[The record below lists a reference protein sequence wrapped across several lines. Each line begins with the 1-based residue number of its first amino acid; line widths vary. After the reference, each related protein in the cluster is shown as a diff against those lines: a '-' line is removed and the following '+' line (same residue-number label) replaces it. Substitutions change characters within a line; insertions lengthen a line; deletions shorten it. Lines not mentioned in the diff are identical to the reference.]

1 MKIYNDLD
9 LQGNRLL
16 GVANM
21 PNDLLDVKLLHA
33 DLTANPPLVPTYAE
47 TSQGSGVYEWTD
59 IPEYGA
65 VTPVG
70 TENPSEEGW
79 YTRSGSGTEL
89 DPYVYTLTTDTTVV
103 EGTTYYRAQRV
114 EKFAAL
120 CFAYR
125 AADGSIIVTAVS
137 IADFLQE
144 AEFKDGLE
152 VTSGGEVNVKIDPT
166 SESYLTVSEDGVKLS
181 GISSA
186 LSSLDIDH
194 VTIPRDIYTYYNIGK
209 ITGAS
214 GTTPK
219 KVASSGNTLKQLFDN
234 LFNMDELQPS
244 IVNNPS
250 ISIAIAQP
258 STANKLIGTHL
269 SSVSYT
275 ITTYNGKSREMY
287 DRQIDLIT
295 ERLAPHMRRFARLL
309 QKKYG
314 LDEMTFADLKLSLDP
329 DYDPRV
335 TIPEA
340 KDYVKKG
347 LAVMGEDYVSMVEE
361 AFDKRWIDFA
371 KNQGKCTGGFCS
383 SPYGRNSFILLS
395 WNDRMS
401 DVFTIAHE
409 LGHAGHFRHCNAK
422 QSLSDTEVSTYLIE
436 APSTMNE
443 LLLAQY
449 LLKTN
454 DDPRFRRWVLSSMI
468 SNTYYHNFVTH
479 LREAWYQREV
489 YKLVDAGDSVNAE
502 VLSDIFRKNL
512 ELFWG
517 EGVKINDGAELTWM
531 RQPHYYMGLYSYTYS
546 AGLTVATEV
555 ARRIEREGQTAV
567 DDWKKVLD
575 AGSTLDPIGLAK
587 LAGVDITTDA
597 PLNDT
602 IDYIGSIID
611 EICKLT
617 EQIDGIKA

>member
-1 MKIYNDLD
+1 MELARRKDVPEELKWDLSLIYPTEAEMEADFAEAQKIADHLEAEYPGKLNDPDRIVACLD
-9 LQGNRLL
+9 EYEQLQRKLYLVGSYCELAVEVDYYDTPNQQRAGRISAIEAQIASRLSFIESEIL
-16 GVANM
+16 EQSEQTLSGAIEKAVGCKHYLM
-21 PNDLLDVKLLHA
+21 DLLRRKPHQLSAEAEKVLAALRKTFSTPYEVYNMAKLA
-33 DLTANPPLVPTYAE
+33 DM
-47 TSQGSGVYEWTD
+47 QF
-59 IPEYGA
+59 
-65 VTPVG
+65 
-70 TENPSEEGW
+70 PSF
-79 YTRSGSGTEL
+79 T
-89 DPYVYTLTTDTTVV
+89 V
-103 EGTTYYRAQRV
+103 EGKEYPLGYSLFEDDYEYERDTKVR
-114 EKFAAL
+114 
-120 CFAYR
+120 R
-125 AADGSIIVTAVS
+125 AAFDAFSAKLRQYENVTATAYNAQVS
-137 IADFLQE
+137 QDKTLATLRGHKSVFD
-144 AEFKDGLE
+144 
-152 VTSGGEVNVKIDPT
+152 
-166 SESYLTVSEDGVKLS
+166 YL
-181 GISSA
+181 
-186 LSSLDIDH
+186 
-194 VTIPRDIYTYYNIGK
+194 
-209 ITGAS
+209 
-214 GTTPK
+214 
-219 KVASSGNTLKQLFDN
+219 LFD
-234 LFNMDELQPS
+234 QK
-244 IVNNPS
+244 V
-250 ISIAIAQP
+250 
-258 STANKLIGTHL
+258 T
-269 SSVSYT
+269 
-275 ITTYNGKSREMY
+275 REMY
-287 DRQIDLIT
+287 DRQIDGIT

-335 TIPEA
+335 TIAEA

-371 KNQGKCTGGFCS
+371 KNQGKSTGGFCA

-409 LGHAGHFRHCNAK
+409 LGHAGHFRHCNSK
-422 QSLSDTEVSTYLIE
+422 QSLFDTNVSTYLIE

-489 YKLVDAGDSVNAE
+489 YKIIDEGGSVNAE

-555 ARRIEREGQTAV
+555 ARRIQREGASAV
-567 DDWKKVLD
+567 EDWKKVLD

-602 IDYIGSIID
+602 IDYIGAIID

-617 EQIDGIKA
+617 KEIDGIEV

>member
-1 MKIYNDLD
+1 MELARRKDVPEELKWDLSLIYPTEAEMEADFAKAQKLADHLAAEYPGTLNDPARIVACLD
-9 LQGNRLL
+9 EQEQMERILVLVGSYCGLAVEVDYYDTANQQRSDRVSTVEAQIASRLSFIESEILQADDAVLDAAIEQAVGCKHRLMDLRRRKPYQLAPETEKALAALQMTFNTPYEVYNMAKLADMQFPSFTVDGKEYPL
-16 GVANM
+16 GYSLFEDDYEYERDTAVRRAAF
-21 PNDLLDVKLLHA
+21 DAFSAKLRQYENVTASAYNALVRQEKSMA
-33 DLTANPPLVPTYAE
+33 DLRGY
-47 TSQGSGVYEWTD
+47 
-59 IPEYGA
+59 
-65 VTPVG
+65 
-70 TENPSEEGW
+70 PSVF
-79 YTRSGSGTEL
+79 
-89 DPYVYTLTTDTTVV
+89 D
-103 EGTTYYRAQRV
+103 
-114 EKFAAL
+114 
-120 CFAYR
+120 
-125 AADGSIIVTAVS
+125 
-137 IADFLQE
+137 
-144 AEFKDGLE
+144 
-152 VTSGGEVNVKIDPT
+152 
-166 SESYLTVSEDGVKLS
+166 YL
-181 GISSA
+181 
-186 LSSLDIDH
+186 
-194 VTIPRDIYTYYNIGK
+194 
-209 ITGAS
+209 
-214 GTTPK
+214 
-219 KVASSGNTLKQLFDN
+219 LFD
-234 LFNMDELQPS
+234 QK
-244 IVNNPS
+244 V
-250 ISIAIAQP
+250 
-258 STANKLIGTHL
+258 T
-269 SSVSYT
+269 
-275 ITTYNGKSREMY
+275 REMY

-555 ARRIEREGQTAV
+555 ARRIQREGAPAV
-567 DDWKKVLD
+567 EDWKKVLD

-617 EQIDGIKA
+617 KEIDGIEA

>member
-1 MKIYNDLD
+1 MELARRKDVPEELKWDLSLIYPTEAELEADFAKAQKLADHLAAEYPGTLNDPARIVACLD
-9 LQGNRLL
+9 EQEQMERILVLVGSYCGLA
-16 GVANM
+16 VEV
-21 PNDLLDVKLLHA
+21 DYYD
-33 DLTANPPLVPTYAE
+33 TANQQRSDRVSTVEAQIASRLSFIESEILQA
-47 TSQGSGVYEWTD
+47 D
-59 IPEYGA
+59 DA
-65 VTPVG
+65 VLDAAIEQAGGCKHRLMDLRRRKPYQLAPD
-70 TENPSEEGW
+70 TEKA
-79 YTRSGSGTEL
+79 L
-89 DPYVYTLTTDTTVV
+89 
-103 EGTTYYRAQRV
+103 
-114 EKFAAL
+114 AAL
-120 CFAYR
+120 RMTFNTPYEVYNMAKLADMQFPSFTVDGKEYPLGYSLFEDDYEYERDTAVRR
-125 AADGSIIVTAVS
+125 AAFDAFSAKLRQYENVTASAYNALVR
-137 IADFLQE
+137 QE
-144 AEFKDGLE
+144 KSMAELRGYPSVFD
-152 VTSGGEVNVKIDPT
+152 
-166 SESYLTVSEDGVKLS
+166 YL
-181 GISSA
+181 
-186 LSSLDIDH
+186 
-194 VTIPRDIYTYYNIGK
+194 
-209 ITGAS
+209 
-214 GTTPK
+214 
-219 KVASSGNTLKQLFDN
+219 LFDQKVTR
-234 LFNMDELQPS
+234 EL
-244 IVNNPS
+244 
-250 ISIAIAQP
+250 
-258 STANKLIGTHL
+258 
-269 SSVSYT
+269 
-275 ITTYNGKSREMY
+275 Y

-454 DDPRFRRWVLSSMI
+454 DDPHFRRWVLSSMI

-555 ARRIEREGQTAV
+555 ARRIQREGAPAV
-567 DDWKKVLD
+567 EDWKKVLD

-617 EQIDGIKA
+617 TEIDGIEA

>member
-1 MKIYNDLD
+1 MELARRKDVPEELKWDLSLIYPTEAEMEADFAKAQKIADHLAAEYPGTLNDPARIVACLDEQEQMERILVLVGSYCGLAVEVDYYDTANQQRSDRVSTVEAQIASRLSFIESEILQADDAVLDAAIEQAVGCKHRLMDLRRQKPYQLAPETEKALAALRMTFNTPYEVYNMAKLADMQFPSFTVD
-9 LQGNRLL
+9 GKEYPL
-16 GVANM
+16 GYSLFEDDYEYERDTAVRRAAF
-21 PNDLLDVKLLHA
+21 DAFSAKLRQYENVTASAYNALVRQEKSMA
-33 DLTANPPLVPTYAE
+33 DLRGY
-47 TSQGSGVYEWTD
+47 
-59 IPEYGA
+59 
-65 VTPVG
+65 
-70 TENPSEEGW
+70 PSVF
-79 YTRSGSGTEL
+79 
-89 DPYVYTLTTDTTVV
+89 D
-103 EGTTYYRAQRV
+103 
-114 EKFAAL
+114 
-120 CFAYR
+120 
-125 AADGSIIVTAVS
+125 
-137 IADFLQE
+137 
-144 AEFKDGLE
+144 
-152 VTSGGEVNVKIDPT
+152 
-166 SESYLTVSEDGVKLS
+166 YL
-181 GISSA
+181 
-186 LSSLDIDH
+186 
-194 VTIPRDIYTYYNIGK
+194 
-209 ITGAS
+209 
-214 GTTPK
+214 
-219 KVASSGNTLKQLFDN
+219 LFD
-234 LFNMDELQPS
+234 QK
-244 IVNNPS
+244 V
-250 ISIAIAQP
+250 
-258 STANKLIGTHL
+258 T
-269 SSVSYT
+269 
-275 ITTYNGKSREMY
+275 REMY

-555 ARRIEREGQTAV
+555 ARRIQREGASAV
-567 DDWKKVLD
+567 EDWKKVLD

-617 EQIDGIKA
+617 TEIDGIEA

>member
-1 MKIYNDLD
+1 MGSVSDLPDRGRGTLNDPARIVACLDEQEQMERILVLVGSYCGLAVEVDYYDTANQQRSDRVSTVEAQIASRLSFIESEILQADDAVLDAAIEQAVGCKHRLMDLRRRKPYQLAPDTEKALAALRMTFNTPYEVYNMAKLADMQFPSFTVD
-9 LQGNRLL
+9 GKEYPL
-16 GVANM
+16 GYSLFEDDYEYERDTAVRRAAF
-21 PNDLLDVKLLHA
+21 DAFSAKLRQYENVTATAYNALVRQEKSMA
-33 DLTANPPLVPTYAE
+33 DLRGY
-47 TSQGSGVYEWTD
+47 
-59 IPEYGA
+59 
-65 VTPVG
+65 
-70 TENPSEEGW
+70 PSVF
-79 YTRSGSGTEL
+79 
-89 DPYVYTLTTDTTVV
+89 D
-103 EGTTYYRAQRV
+103 
-114 EKFAAL
+114 
-120 CFAYR
+120 
-125 AADGSIIVTAVS
+125 
-137 IADFLQE
+137 
-144 AEFKDGLE
+144 
-152 VTSGGEVNVKIDPT
+152 
-166 SESYLTVSEDGVKLS
+166 YL
-181 GISSA
+181 
-186 LSSLDIDH
+186 
-194 VTIPRDIYTYYNIGK
+194 
-209 ITGAS
+209 
-214 GTTPK
+214 
-219 KVASSGNTLKQLFDN
+219 LFD
-234 LFNMDELQPS
+234 QK
-244 IVNNPS
+244 V
-250 ISIAIAQP
+250 
-258 STANKLIGTHL
+258 T
-269 SSVSYT
+269 
-275 ITTYNGKSREMY
+275 REMY

-555 ARRIEREGQTAV
+555 ARRIQREGAPAV
-567 DDWKKVLD
+567 EDWKKVLD

-617 EQIDGIKA
+617 KEIDGIEA

>member
-1 MKIYNDLD
+1 MELARRKDVPEELKWDLSLIYPTEAEMEADFAKAQKIADHLAAEYPGTLNDPARIVACLDEQEQMERILVLVGSYCSLAVEVDYYDTANQQRSDRVSTIEAQIASRLSFIESEILQADDAVLDAAIEQAVGCKHRLMDLRRQKPYQLAPETEKALAALQMSFNTPYEVYNMAKLADMQFPSFTVD
-9 LQGNRLL
+9 GKEYPL
-16 GVANM
+16 GYSLFEDDYEYERDTAVRRAAF
-21 PNDLLDVKLLHA
+21 DAFSAKLRQYENVTASAYNALVRQEKSMA
-33 DLTANPPLVPTYAE
+33 DLRGY
-47 TSQGSGVYEWTD
+47 
-59 IPEYGA
+59 
-65 VTPVG
+65 
-70 TENPSEEGW
+70 PSVF
-79 YTRSGSGTEL
+79 
-89 DPYVYTLTTDTTVV
+89 D
-103 EGTTYYRAQRV
+103 
-114 EKFAAL
+114 
-120 CFAYR
+120 
-125 AADGSIIVTAVS
+125 
-137 IADFLQE
+137 
-144 AEFKDGLE
+144 
-152 VTSGGEVNVKIDPT
+152 
-166 SESYLTVSEDGVKLS
+166 YL
-181 GISSA
+181 
-186 LSSLDIDH
+186 
-194 VTIPRDIYTYYNIGK
+194 
-209 ITGAS
+209 
-214 GTTPK
+214 
-219 KVASSGNTLKQLFDN
+219 LFD
-234 LFNMDELQPS
+234 QK
-244 IVNNPS
+244 V
-250 ISIAIAQP
+250 
-258 STANKLIGTHL
+258 T
-269 SSVSYT
+269 
-275 ITTYNGKSREMY
+275 REMY

-383 SPYGRNSFILLS
+383 SPYGRDSFILLS

-555 ARRIEREGQTAV
+555 ARRIQREGASAV
-567 DDWKKVLD
+567 EDWKKVLD

-617 EQIDGIKA
+617 KEIDGIEA

>member
-1 MKIYNDLD
+1 MELARRKDVPEELKWDLSLIYPTEAEMEADFAKAQKLADHLAAEYPGTLNDPARIVACLD
-9 LQGNRLL
+9 EEEQMERILVLVGSYCGLAVEVDYYDTANQQRSDRVSTVEAQIASRLSFIESEILQADDAVLDAAIEQAVGCKHRLMDLRRRKPYQLAPDTEKALAALRMTFNTPYEVYNMAKLADMQFPSFTVDGKEYPL
-16 GVANM
+16 GYSLFEDDYEYERDTAVRRAAF
-21 PNDLLDVKLLHA
+21 DAFSAKLRQYENVTASAYNALVRQEKSMA
-33 DLTANPPLVPTYAE
+33 DLRGY
-47 TSQGSGVYEWTD
+47 
-59 IPEYGA
+59 
-65 VTPVG
+65 
-70 TENPSEEGW
+70 PSVF
-79 YTRSGSGTEL
+79 
-89 DPYVYTLTTDTTVV
+89 D
-103 EGTTYYRAQRV
+103 
-114 EKFAAL
+114 
-120 CFAYR
+120 
-125 AADGSIIVTAVS
+125 
-137 IADFLQE
+137 
-144 AEFKDGLE
+144 
-152 VTSGGEVNVKIDPT
+152 
-166 SESYLTVSEDGVKLS
+166 YL
-181 GISSA
+181 
-186 LSSLDIDH
+186 
-194 VTIPRDIYTYYNIGK
+194 
-209 ITGAS
+209 
-214 GTTPK
+214 
-219 KVASSGNTLKQLFDN
+219 LFD
-234 LFNMDELQPS
+234 QK
-244 IVNNPS
+244 V
-250 ISIAIAQP
+250 
-258 STANKLIGTHL
+258 T
-269 SSVSYT
+269 
-275 ITTYNGKSREMY
+275 REMY

-555 ARRIEREGQTAV
+555 ARRIQREGAPAV
-567 DDWKKVLD
+567 EDWKKVLD

-617 EQIDGIKA
+617 KEIDGIEA

>member
-1 MKIYNDLD
+1 MELARRKDVPEELKWDLSLIYPTEAEMEADFAKAQKLADHLAAEYPGTLNDPARIVACLD
-9 LQGNRLL
+9 EQEQMERILVLVGSYCSLAVEVDYYDTANQQRSDRISTIEAQIASRLSFIESEILQADDAVLDAAIEQAVGCKHRLMDLRRQKPYQLAPETEKALAALQMSFDTPYEVYNMAKLADMQFPSFTVDGKEYPL
-16 GVANM
+16 GYSLFEDDYEYERDTAVRRAAF
-21 PNDLLDVKLLHA
+21 DAFSAKLRQYENVTATAYNALVRQEKSMA
-33 DLTANPPLVPTYAE
+33 DLRGY
-47 TSQGSGVYEWTD
+47 
-59 IPEYGA
+59 
-65 VTPVG
+65 
-70 TENPSEEGW
+70 PSVF
-79 YTRSGSGTEL
+79 
-89 DPYVYTLTTDTTVV
+89 D
-103 EGTTYYRAQRV
+103 
-114 EKFAAL
+114 
-120 CFAYR
+120 
-125 AADGSIIVTAVS
+125 
-137 IADFLQE
+137 
-144 AEFKDGLE
+144 
-152 VTSGGEVNVKIDPT
+152 
-166 SESYLTVSEDGVKLS
+166 YL
-181 GISSA
+181 
-186 LSSLDIDH
+186 
-194 VTIPRDIYTYYNIGK
+194 
-209 ITGAS
+209 
-214 GTTPK
+214 
-219 KVASSGNTLKQLFDN
+219 LFD
-234 LFNMDELQPS
+234 QK
-244 IVNNPS
+244 V
-250 ISIAIAQP
+250 
-258 STANKLIGTHL
+258 T
-269 SSVSYT
+269 
-275 ITTYNGKSREMY
+275 REMY

-314 LDEMTFADLKLSLDP
+314 LGEMTFADLKLSLDP

-555 ARRIEREGQTAV
+555 ARRIQREGASAV
-567 DDWKKVLD
+567 EDWKKVLD

-587 LAGVDITTDA
+587 LAGVDITTEA

-617 EQIDGIKA
+617 KEIDGIEA

>member
-1 MKIYNDLD
+1 MELARRKDVPEELKWDLSLVYPTEAEMEADFAKAQKIADHLAAEYPGTLNDPARIVACLDEQEQMERILVLVGSYCSLAVEVDYYDTANQQRSDRVSTIEAQIASRLSFIESEILQADDAVLDAAIEQAVGCKHRLMDLRRQKPYQLAPETEKALAALQMSFDTPYEVYNMAKLADMQFPSFTVD
-9 LQGNRLL
+9 GKEYPL
-16 GVANM
+16 GYSLFEDDYEYERDTAVRRAAF
-21 PNDLLDVKLLHA
+21 DVFSAKLRQYENVTATAYNALVRQEKSMA
-33 DLTANPPLVPTYAE
+33 DLRGY
-47 TSQGSGVYEWTD
+47 
-59 IPEYGA
+59 
-65 VTPVG
+65 
-70 TENPSEEGW
+70 PSVF
-79 YTRSGSGTEL
+79 
-89 DPYVYTLTTDTTVV
+89 D
-103 EGTTYYRAQRV
+103 
-114 EKFAAL
+114 
-120 CFAYR
+120 
-125 AADGSIIVTAVS
+125 
-137 IADFLQE
+137 
-144 AEFKDGLE
+144 
-152 VTSGGEVNVKIDPT
+152 
-166 SESYLTVSEDGVKLS
+166 YL
-181 GISSA
+181 
-186 LSSLDIDH
+186 
-194 VTIPRDIYTYYNIGK
+194 
-209 ITGAS
+209 
-214 GTTPK
+214 
-219 KVASSGNTLKQLFDN
+219 LFD
-234 LFNMDELQPS
+234 QK
-244 IVNNPS
+244 V
-250 ISIAIAQP
+250 
-258 STANKLIGTHL
+258 T
-269 SSVSYT
+269 
-275 ITTYNGKSREMY
+275 REMY

-555 ARRIEREGQTAV
+555 ARRIQREGASAV
-567 DDWKKVLD
+567 EDWKKVLD

-587 LAGVDITTDA
+587 LAGVDITTEA

-617 EQIDGIKA
+617 KEIDGIEA

>member
-1 MKIYNDLD
+1 MELARRKDVPEELKWDLSLIYPTEAEMEADFAKAQKLADHLAAEYPGTLNDPARIVACLD
-9 LQGNRLL
+9 EQEQMERILVLVGSYCGLAVEVDYYDTANQQRSDRVSTVEAQIASRLSFIESEILQADDAVLDAAIEQAVGCKHRLMDLRRRKPYQLAPETEKALAALQMTFNTPYEVYNMAKLADMQFPSFTVDGKEYPL
-16 GVANM
+16 GYSLFEDDYEYERDTAVRRAAF
-21 PNDLLDVKLLHA
+21 DAFSAKLRQYENVTASAYNALVRQEKSMA
-33 DLTANPPLVPTYAE
+33 DLRGY
-47 TSQGSGVYEWTD
+47 
-59 IPEYGA
+59 
-65 VTPVG
+65 
-70 TENPSEEGW
+70 PSVF
-79 YTRSGSGTEL
+79 
-89 DPYVYTLTTDTTVV
+89 D
-103 EGTTYYRAQRV
+103 
-114 EKFAAL
+114 
-120 CFAYR
+120 
-125 AADGSIIVTAVS
+125 
-137 IADFLQE
+137 
-144 AEFKDGLE
+144 
-152 VTSGGEVNVKIDPT
+152 
-166 SESYLTVSEDGVKLS
+166 YL
-181 GISSA
+181 
-186 LSSLDIDH
+186 
-194 VTIPRDIYTYYNIGK
+194 
-209 ITGAS
+209 
-214 GTTPK
+214 
-219 KVASSGNTLKQLFDN
+219 LFD
-234 LFNMDELQPS
+234 QK
-244 IVNNPS
+244 V
-250 ISIAIAQP
+250 
-258 STANKLIGTHL
+258 T
-269 SSVSYT
+269 
-275 ITTYNGKSREMY
+275 REMY

-555 ARRIEREGQTAV
+555 ARRIQREGASAV
-567 DDWKKVLD
+567 EDWKKVLD

-617 EQIDGIKA
+617 KEIDGIEA

>member
-1 MKIYNDLD
+1 MSFDTPYEVYNMAKLADMQFPSFTVD
-9 LQGNRLL
+9 GKEYPL
-16 GVANM
+16 GYSLFEDDYEYERDTAVRRAAF
-21 PNDLLDVKLLHA
+21 DAFSAKLRQYENVTASAYNALVRQEKSMA
-33 DLTANPPLVPTYAE
+33 DLRGY
-47 TSQGSGVYEWTD
+47 
-59 IPEYGA
+59 
-65 VTPVG
+65 
-70 TENPSEEGW
+70 PSVF
-79 YTRSGSGTEL
+79 
-89 DPYVYTLTTDTTVV
+89 D
-103 EGTTYYRAQRV
+103 
-114 EKFAAL
+114 
-120 CFAYR
+120 
-125 AADGSIIVTAVS
+125 
-137 IADFLQE
+137 
-144 AEFKDGLE
+144 
-152 VTSGGEVNVKIDPT
+152 
-166 SESYLTVSEDGVKLS
+166 YL
-181 GISSA
+181 
-186 LSSLDIDH
+186 
-194 VTIPRDIYTYYNIGK
+194 
-209 ITGAS
+209 
-214 GTTPK
+214 
-219 KVASSGNTLKQLFDN
+219 LFD
-234 LFNMDELQPS
+234 QK
-244 IVNNPS
+244 V
-250 ISIAIAQP
+250 
-258 STANKLIGTHL
+258 T
-269 SSVSYT
+269 
-275 ITTYNGKSREMY
+275 REMY

-555 ARRIEREGQTAV
+555 ARRIQREGASAV
-567 DDWKKVLD
+567 EDWKKVLD

-587 LAGVDITTDA
+587 LAGVDITTEA

-617 EQIDGIKA
+617 KEIDGIEA

>member
-1 MKIYNDLD
+1 MELARRKDVPEELKWDLSLIYPTEAEMEADFAKAQKIADHLAAEYPGTLNDPARIVACLDEQEQMERILVLVGSYCSLAVEVDYYDTANQQRSDRVSTVEAQIASRLSFIESEILQADDAVLDAAIEQAVGCKHRLMDLRRRKPYQLAPETEKALAALQMTFNTPYEVYNMAKLADMQFPSFTVD
-9 LQGNRLL
+9 GKEYPL
-16 GVANM
+16 GYSLFEDDYEYERDTAVRRAAF
-21 PNDLLDVKLLHA
+21 DAFSAKLRQYENVTASAYNALVRQEKSMA
-33 DLTANPPLVPTYAE
+33 DLRGY
-47 TSQGSGVYEWTD
+47 
-59 IPEYGA
+59 
-65 VTPVG
+65 
-70 TENPSEEGW
+70 PSVF
-79 YTRSGSGTEL
+79 
-89 DPYVYTLTTDTTVV
+89 D
-103 EGTTYYRAQRV
+103 
-114 EKFAAL
+114 
-120 CFAYR
+120 
-125 AADGSIIVTAVS
+125 
-137 IADFLQE
+137 
-144 AEFKDGLE
+144 
-152 VTSGGEVNVKIDPT
+152 
-166 SESYLTVSEDGVKLS
+166 YL
-181 GISSA
+181 
-186 LSSLDIDH
+186 
-194 VTIPRDIYTYYNIGK
+194 
-209 ITGAS
+209 
-214 GTTPK
+214 
-219 KVASSGNTLKQLFDN
+219 LFD
-234 LFNMDELQPS
+234 QK
-244 IVNNPS
+244 V
-250 ISIAIAQP
+250 
-258 STANKLIGTHL
+258 T
-269 SSVSYT
+269 
-275 ITTYNGKSREMY
+275 REMY

-555 ARRIEREGQTAV
+555 ARRIQREGAPAV
-567 DDWKKVLD
+567 EDWKKVLD

-617 EQIDGIKA
+617 KEIDCIEA

>member
-1 MKIYNDLD
+1 MELARRKDVPEELKWDLSLIYPTEAEMEADFAKAQKLADHLAAEYPGTLNDPARIVACLD
-9 LQGNRLL
+9 EQEQMERILVLVGSYCGLA
-16 GVANM
+16 VEV
-21 PNDLLDVKLLHA
+21 DYYD
-33 DLTANPPLVPTYAE
+33 TANQQRSDRVSTVEAQIASRLSFIESEILQADDAVLDAAIEQAVGCKHRLMDLRRRKPYQLAPE
-47 TSQGSGVYEWTD
+47 T
-59 IPEYGA
+59 
-65 VTPVG
+65 
-70 TENPSEEGW
+70 
-79 YTRSGSGTEL
+79 
-89 DPYVYTLTTDTTVV
+89 
-103 EGTTYYRAQRV
+103 
-114 EKFAAL
+114 EKALAAL
-120 CFAYR
+120 RMTFNTPYEVYNMAKLADMQFPSFTVDGKEYPLGYSLFEDDYEYERDTAVRR
-125 AADGSIIVTAVS
+125 AAFDAFSAKLRQYENVTASAYNALVR
-137 IADFLQE
+137 QE
-144 AEFKDGLE
+144 KSMAELRGYPSVFD
-152 VTSGGEVNVKIDPT
+152 
-166 SESYLTVSEDGVKLS
+166 YL
-181 GISSA
+181 
-186 LSSLDIDH
+186 
-194 VTIPRDIYTYYNIGK
+194 
-209 ITGAS
+209 
-214 GTTPK
+214 
-219 KVASSGNTLKQLFDN
+219 LFD
-234 LFNMDELQPS
+234 QK
-244 IVNNPS
+244 V
-250 ISIAIAQP
+250 
-258 STANKLIGTHL
+258 T
-269 SSVSYT
+269 
-275 ITTYNGKSREMY
+275 REMY

-555 ARRIEREGQTAV
+555 ARRIQREGASAV
-567 DDWKKVLD
+567 EDWKKVLD

-617 EQIDGIKA
+617 KEIDGIEA

>member
-1 MKIYNDLD
+1 MELARRKDVPEELKWDLSLIYPTEAEMEADFAKAQKIADHLAAEYPGTLNDPARIVACLD
-9 LQGNRLL
+9 EEEQMERILVLVGSYCSLA
-16 GVANM
+16 VEV
-21 PNDLLDVKLLHA
+21 DYYD
-33 DLTANPPLVPTYAE
+33 TANQQRSDRVSTVEAQIASRLSFIESEILQADDAVLDAAIEQAVGCKHRLMDLRRRKPYQLAPE
-47 TSQGSGVYEWTD
+47 T
-59 IPEYGA
+59 
-65 VTPVG
+65 
-70 TENPSEEGW
+70 
-79 YTRSGSGTEL
+79 
-89 DPYVYTLTTDTTVV
+89 
-103 EGTTYYRAQRV
+103 
-114 EKFAAL
+114 EKALAAL
-120 CFAYR
+120 QMTFNTPYEVYNMAKLADMQFPSFTVDGKEYPLGYSLFEDDYEYERDTAVRR
-125 AADGSIIVTAVS
+125 AAFDAFSAKLRQYENVTASAYNALVR
-137 IADFLQE
+137 QE
-144 AEFKDGLE
+144 KSMAELRGYPSVFD
-152 VTSGGEVNVKIDPT
+152 
-166 SESYLTVSEDGVKLS
+166 YL
-181 GISSA
+181 
-186 LSSLDIDH
+186 
-194 VTIPRDIYTYYNIGK
+194 
-209 ITGAS
+209 
-214 GTTPK
+214 
-219 KVASSGNTLKQLFDN
+219 LFD
-234 LFNMDELQPS
+234 QK
-244 IVNNPS
+244 V
-250 ISIAIAQP
+250 
-258 STANKLIGTHL
+258 T
-269 SSVSYT
+269 
-275 ITTYNGKSREMY
+275 REMY

-555 ARRIEREGQTAV
+555 ARRIQREGASAV
-567 DDWKKVLD
+567 EDWKKVLD

-617 EQIDGIKA
+617 KEIDGIEA

>member
-1 MKIYNDLD
+1 MELARRKDVPEELKWDLSLIYPTEAEMEADFAKAQKLADHLAAEYPGTLNDPARIVACLD
-9 LQGNRLL
+9 EQEQMERILVLVGSYCSLAVEVDYYDTANQQRSDRVSTVEAQIASRLSFIESEILQADDAVLDAAIEQAVGCKHRLMDLRRRKPYQLAPETEKALAALQMTFNTPYEVYNMAKLADMQFPSFTVDGKEYPL
-16 GVANM
+16 GYSLFEDDYEYERDTAVRRAAF
-21 PNDLLDVKLLHA
+21 DAFSAKLRQYENVTASAYNALVRQEKSMA
-33 DLTANPPLVPTYAE
+33 DLRGY
-47 TSQGSGVYEWTD
+47 
-59 IPEYGA
+59 
-65 VTPVG
+65 
-70 TENPSEEGW
+70 PSVF
-79 YTRSGSGTEL
+79 
-89 DPYVYTLTTDTTVV
+89 D
-103 EGTTYYRAQRV
+103 
-114 EKFAAL
+114 
-120 CFAYR
+120 
-125 AADGSIIVTAVS
+125 
-137 IADFLQE
+137 
-144 AEFKDGLE
+144 
-152 VTSGGEVNVKIDPT
+152 
-166 SESYLTVSEDGVKLS
+166 YL
-181 GISSA
+181 
-186 LSSLDIDH
+186 
-194 VTIPRDIYTYYNIGK
+194 
-209 ITGAS
+209 
-214 GTTPK
+214 
-219 KVASSGNTLKQLFDN
+219 LFD
-234 LFNMDELQPS
+234 QK
-244 IVNNPS
+244 V
-250 ISIAIAQP
+250 
-258 STANKLIGTHL
+258 T
-269 SSVSYT
+269 
-275 ITTYNGKSREMY
+275 REMY

-555 ARRIEREGQTAV
+555 ARRIQRDGAPAV
-567 DDWKKVLD
+567 EDWKKVLD

-617 EQIDGIKA
+617 KEIDGIEA

>member
-1 MKIYNDLD
+1 MELARRKDVPEELKWDLSLIYPTEAEMEADFAKAQKIADHLAAEYPGTLNDPARIVACLDEQEQMERILVLVGSYCSLAVEVDYYDTANQQRSDRVSTIEAQIASRLSFIESEILQADDAVLDAAIEQAVGCKHRLMDLRRQKPYQLAPETEKALAALQMSFDTPYEVYNMAKLADMQFPSFTVD
-9 LQGNRLL
+9 GKEYPL
-16 GVANM
+16 GYSLFEDDYEYERDTAVRRAAF
-21 PNDLLDVKLLHA
+21 DAFSAKLRQYENVTATAYNALVRQEKSMA
-33 DLTANPPLVPTYAE
+33 DLRGY
-47 TSQGSGVYEWTD
+47 
-59 IPEYGA
+59 
-65 VTPVG
+65 
-70 TENPSEEGW
+70 PSVF
-79 YTRSGSGTEL
+79 
-89 DPYVYTLTTDTTVV
+89 D
-103 EGTTYYRAQRV
+103 
-114 EKFAAL
+114 
-120 CFAYR
+120 
-125 AADGSIIVTAVS
+125 
-137 IADFLQE
+137 
-144 AEFKDGLE
+144 
-152 VTSGGEVNVKIDPT
+152 
-166 SESYLTVSEDGVKLS
+166 YL
-181 GISSA
+181 
-186 LSSLDIDH
+186 
-194 VTIPRDIYTYYNIGK
+194 
-209 ITGAS
+209 
-214 GTTPK
+214 
-219 KVASSGNTLKQLFDN
+219 LFD
-234 LFNMDELQPS
+234 QK
-244 IVNNPS
+244 V
-250 ISIAIAQP
+250 
-258 STANKLIGTHL
+258 T
-269 SSVSYT
+269 
-275 ITTYNGKSREMY
+275 REMY

-555 ARRIEREGQTAV
+555 ARRIQREGASAV
-567 DDWKKVLD
+567 EDWKKVLD

-617 EQIDGIKA
+617 KEIDGIEA

>member
-1 MKIYNDLD
+1 MELARRKDVPEELKWDLSLIYPTEAELEADFAKAQKLADHLAAEYPGTLNDPARIVACLD
-9 LQGNRLL
+9 EQEQMERILVLVGSYCGLA
-16 GVANM
+16 VEV
-21 PNDLLDVKLLHA
+21 DYYD
-33 DLTANPPLVPTYAE
+33 TANQQRSDRVSTVEAQIASRLSFIESEILQA
-47 TSQGSGVYEWTD
+47 D
-59 IPEYGA
+59 DA
-65 VTPVG
+65 VLDAAIEQAGGCKHRLMDLRRRKPYQLAPD
-70 TENPSEEGW
+70 TEKA
-79 YTRSGSGTEL
+79 L
-89 DPYVYTLTTDTTVV
+89 
-103 EGTTYYRAQRV
+103 
-114 EKFAAL
+114 AAL
-120 CFAYR
+120 RMTFNTPYEVYNMAKLADMQFPSFTVDGKEYPLGYSLFEDDYEYERDTAVRR
-125 AADGSIIVTAVS
+125 AAFDAFSAKLRQYENVTASAYNALVR
-137 IADFLQE
+137 QE
-144 AEFKDGLE
+144 KSMAELRGYPSVFD
-152 VTSGGEVNVKIDPT
+152 
-166 SESYLTVSEDGVKLS
+166 YL
-181 GISSA
+181 
-186 LSSLDIDH
+186 
-194 VTIPRDIYTYYNIGK
+194 
-209 ITGAS
+209 
-214 GTTPK
+214 
-219 KVASSGNTLKQLFDN
+219 LFD
-234 LFNMDELQPS
+234 QK
-244 IVNNPS
+244 V
-250 ISIAIAQP
+250 
-258 STANKLIGTHL
+258 T
-269 SSVSYT
+269 
-275 ITTYNGKSREMY
+275 REMY

-314 LDEMTFADLKLSLDP
+314 LGEMTFADLKLSLDP

-555 ARRIEREGQTAV
+555 ARRIQREGAPAV
-567 DDWKKVLD
+567 EDWKKVLD

-617 EQIDGIKA
+617 KEIDGIEA

>member
-1 MKIYNDLD
+1 MELARRKDVPEELKWDLSLIYPTEAEMEADFAKAQNLADHLAAEYPGTLNDPARIVACLD
-9 LQGNRLL
+9 EEEQMERILVLVGSYCSLAVEVDYYDTANQQRSDRVSTVEAQIASRLSFIESEILQADDAVLDAAIEQAVGCKHRLMDLRRRKPYQLAPETEKALAALQMTFNTPYEVYNMAKLADMQFPSFTVDGKEYPL
-16 GVANM
+16 GYSLFEDDYEYERDTAVRRAAF
-21 PNDLLDVKLLHA
+21 DAFSAKLRQYENVTASAYNALVRQEKSMA
-33 DLTANPPLVPTYAE
+33 DLRGY
-47 TSQGSGVYEWTD
+47 
-59 IPEYGA
+59 
-65 VTPVG
+65 
-70 TENPSEEGW
+70 PSVF
-79 YTRSGSGTEL
+79 
-89 DPYVYTLTTDTTVV
+89 D
-103 EGTTYYRAQRV
+103 
-114 EKFAAL
+114 
-120 CFAYR
+120 
-125 AADGSIIVTAVS
+125 
-137 IADFLQE
+137 
-144 AEFKDGLE
+144 
-152 VTSGGEVNVKIDPT
+152 
-166 SESYLTVSEDGVKLS
+166 YL
-181 GISSA
+181 
-186 LSSLDIDH
+186 
-194 VTIPRDIYTYYNIGK
+194 
-209 ITGAS
+209 
-214 GTTPK
+214 
-219 KVASSGNTLKQLFDN
+219 LFD
-234 LFNMDELQPS
+234 QK
-244 IVNNPS
+244 V
-250 ISIAIAQP
+250 
-258 STANKLIGTHL
+258 T
-269 SSVSYT
+269 
-275 ITTYNGKSREMY
+275 REMY

-555 ARRIEREGQTAV
+555 ARRIQREGAPAV
-567 DDWKKVLD
+567 EDWKKVLD

-617 EQIDGIKA
+617 KEIDGIDA

>member
-1 MKIYNDLD
+1 MELARRKDVPEELKWDLSLIYPTEAEMEADFAKAQKIADHLAAEYPGTLNDPARIVACLDEEEQMERILVLVGSYCSLAVEVDYYDTANQQRSDRVSTVEAQIASRLSFIESEILQADDAVLDAAIEQAVGCKHRLMDLRRRKPYQLAPETEKALAALQMTFNTPYEVYNMAKLADMQFPSFTVD
-9 LQGNRLL
+9 GKEYPL
-16 GVANM
+16 GYSLFEDDYEYERDTAVRRAAF
-21 PNDLLDVKLLHA
+21 DAFSAKLRQYENVTASAYNALVRQEKSMA
-33 DLTANPPLVPTYAE
+33 DLRGY
-47 TSQGSGVYEWTD
+47 
-59 IPEYGA
+59 
-65 VTPVG
+65 
-70 TENPSEEGW
+70 PSVF
-79 YTRSGSGTEL
+79 
-89 DPYVYTLTTDTTVV
+89 D
-103 EGTTYYRAQRV
+103 
-114 EKFAAL
+114 
-120 CFAYR
+120 
-125 AADGSIIVTAVS
+125 
-137 IADFLQE
+137 
-144 AEFKDGLE
+144 
-152 VTSGGEVNVKIDPT
+152 
-166 SESYLTVSEDGVKLS
+166 YL
-181 GISSA
+181 
-186 LSSLDIDH
+186 
-194 VTIPRDIYTYYNIGK
+194 
-209 ITGAS
+209 
-214 GTTPK
+214 
-219 KVASSGNTLKQLFDN
+219 LFD
-234 LFNMDELQPS
+234 QK
-244 IVNNPS
+244 V
-250 ISIAIAQP
+250 
-258 STANKLIGTHL
+258 T
-269 SSVSYT
+269 
-275 ITTYNGKSREMY
+275 REMY

-555 ARRIEREGQTAV
+555 ARRIQREGAPAV
-567 DDWKKVLD
+567 EDWKKVLD

-617 EQIDGIKA
+617 KEIDGIEA

>member
-1 MKIYNDLD
+1 MELARRKDVPEELKWDLSLIYPTEAEMEADFAKAQKIADHLAAEYPGTLNDPARIVACLDEQEQMERILVLVGSYCSLAVEVDYYDTANQQRSDRVSTIEAQIASRLSFIESEILQADDAVLDAAIEQAVGCKHRLMDLRRQKPYQLAPETEKALAALQMSFDTPYEVYNMAKLADMQFPSFTVD
-9 LQGNRLL
+9 GKEYPL
-16 GVANM
+16 GYSLFEDDYEYERDTAVRRAAF
-21 PNDLLDVKLLHA
+21 DAFSAKLRQYENVTASAYNALVRQEKSMA
-33 DLTANPPLVPTYAE
+33 DLRGY
-47 TSQGSGVYEWTD
+47 
-59 IPEYGA
+59 
-65 VTPVG
+65 
-70 TENPSEEGW
+70 PSVF
-79 YTRSGSGTEL
+79 
-89 DPYVYTLTTDTTVV
+89 D
-103 EGTTYYRAQRV
+103 
-114 EKFAAL
+114 
-120 CFAYR
+120 
-125 AADGSIIVTAVS
+125 
-137 IADFLQE
+137 
-144 AEFKDGLE
+144 
-152 VTSGGEVNVKIDPT
+152 
-166 SESYLTVSEDGVKLS
+166 YL
-181 GISSA
+181 
-186 LSSLDIDH
+186 
-194 VTIPRDIYTYYNIGK
+194 
-209 ITGAS
+209 
-214 GTTPK
+214 
-219 KVASSGNTLKQLFDN
+219 LFD
-234 LFNMDELQPS
+234 QK
-244 IVNNPS
+244 V
-250 ISIAIAQP
+250 
-258 STANKLIGTHL
+258 T
-269 SSVSYT
+269 
-275 ITTYNGKSREMY
+275 REMY

-555 ARRIEREGQTAV
+555 ARRIQRE
-567 DDWKKVLD
+567 
-575 AGSTLDPIGLAK
+575 
-587 LAGVDITTDA
+587 A

-617 EQIDGIKA
+617 KEIDGIEA

>member
-1 MKIYNDLD
+1 MELARRKDVPEELKWDLSLIYPTEAEMEADFAKAQKIADHLAAEYPGTLNDPARIVACLDEQEQMERILVLVGSYCSLAVEVDYYDTANQQRSDRVSTVEAQIASRLSFIESEILQADDAVLDAAIEQAVGCKHRLMDLRRRKPYQLAPETEKALAALQMTFNTPYEVYNMAKLADMQFPSFTVD
-9 LQGNRLL
+9 GKEYPL
-16 GVANM
+16 GYSLFEDDYEYERDTAVRRAAF
-21 PNDLLDVKLLHA
+21 DAFSAKLRQYENVTASAYNALVRQEKSMA
-33 DLTANPPLVPTYAE
+33 DLRGY
-47 TSQGSGVYEWTD
+47 
-59 IPEYGA
+59 
-65 VTPVG
+65 
-70 TENPSEEGW
+70 PSVF
-79 YTRSGSGTEL
+79 
-89 DPYVYTLTTDTTVV
+89 D
-103 EGTTYYRAQRV
+103 
-114 EKFAAL
+114 
-120 CFAYR
+120 
-125 AADGSIIVTAVS
+125 
-137 IADFLQE
+137 
-144 AEFKDGLE
+144 
-152 VTSGGEVNVKIDPT
+152 
-166 SESYLTVSEDGVKLS
+166 YL
-181 GISSA
+181 
-186 LSSLDIDH
+186 
-194 VTIPRDIYTYYNIGK
+194 
-209 ITGAS
+209 
-214 GTTPK
+214 
-219 KVASSGNTLKQLFDN
+219 LFD
-234 LFNMDELQPS
+234 QK
-244 IVNNPS
+244 V
-250 ISIAIAQP
+250 
-258 STANKLIGTHL
+258 T
-269 SSVSYT
+269 
-275 ITTYNGKSREMY
+275 REMY

-555 ARRIEREGQTAV
+555 ARRIQREGAPAV
-567 DDWKKVLD
+567 EDWKKVLD

-617 EQIDGIKA
+617 KEIDGIEA

>member
-1 MKIYNDLD
+1 MELARRKDVPEELKWDLSLIYPTEAEMEADFAKAQKIADHLAAEYPGTLNDPARIVACLD
-9 LQGNRLL
+9 EQEQMERILVLVGSYCSLA
-16 GVANM
+16 VEV
-21 PNDLLDVKLLHA
+21 DYYD
-33 DLTANPPLVPTYAE
+33 TANQQRSDRVSTIEAQIASRLSFIESEILQADDVVLDAAIE
-47 TSQGSGVYEWTD
+47 Q
-59 IPEYGA
+59 A
-65 VTPVG
+65 VGCKHRLMDLRRQKPYQLAPD
-70 TENPSEEGW
+70 TEKA
-79 YTRSGSGTEL
+79 L
-89 DPYVYTLTTDTTVV
+89 
-103 EGTTYYRAQRV
+103 
-114 EKFAAL
+114 AAL
-120 CFAYR
+120 RMTFNTPYEVYNMAKLADMQFPSFTVDGKEYPLGYSLFEDDYEYERDTAVRR
-125 AADGSIIVTAVS
+125 AAFDAFSAKLRQYENVTASAYNALVR
-137 IADFLQE
+137 QE
-144 AEFKDGLE
+144 KSMAELRGYPSVFD
-152 VTSGGEVNVKIDPT
+152 
-166 SESYLTVSEDGVKLS
+166 YL
-181 GISSA
+181 
-186 LSSLDIDH
+186 
-194 VTIPRDIYTYYNIGK
+194 
-209 ITGAS
+209 
-214 GTTPK
+214 
-219 KVASSGNTLKQLFDN
+219 LFD
-234 LFNMDELQPS
+234 QK
-244 IVNNPS
+244 V
-250 ISIAIAQP
+250 
-258 STANKLIGTHL
+258 T
-269 SSVSYT
+269 
-275 ITTYNGKSREMY
+275 REMY

-555 ARRIEREGQTAV
+555 ARRIQRDGAPAV
-567 DDWKKVLD
+567 EDWKKVLD

-617 EQIDGIKA
+617 KEIDGIEA

>member
-1 MKIYNDLD
+1 MELARRKDVPEELKWDLSLIYPTEAEMEADFAKAQKIADHLAAEYPGTLNDPARIVACLDEQEQMERILVLVGSYCSLAVEVDYYDTANQQRSDRVSTVEAQIASRLSFIESEILQADDAVLDAAIEQAVGCKHRLMDLRRQKPYQLAPETEKALAALQMSFDTPYEVYNMAKLADMQFPSFTVD
-9 LQGNRLL
+9 GKEYPL
-16 GVANM
+16 GYSLFEDDYEYERDTAVRRAAF
-21 PNDLLDVKLLHA
+21 DAFSAKLRQYENVTASAYNALVRQEKSMA
-33 DLTANPPLVPTYAE
+33 DLRGY
-47 TSQGSGVYEWTD
+47 
-59 IPEYGA
+59 
-65 VTPVG
+65 
-70 TENPSEEGW
+70 PSVF
-79 YTRSGSGTEL
+79 
-89 DPYVYTLTTDTTVV
+89 D
-103 EGTTYYRAQRV
+103 
-114 EKFAAL
+114 
-120 CFAYR
+120 
-125 AADGSIIVTAVS
+125 
-137 IADFLQE
+137 
-144 AEFKDGLE
+144 
-152 VTSGGEVNVKIDPT
+152 
-166 SESYLTVSEDGVKLS
+166 YL
-181 GISSA
+181 
-186 LSSLDIDH
+186 
-194 VTIPRDIYTYYNIGK
+194 
-209 ITGAS
+209 
-214 GTTPK
+214 
-219 KVASSGNTLKQLFDN
+219 LFD
-234 LFNMDELQPS
+234 QK
-244 IVNNPS
+244 V
-250 ISIAIAQP
+250 
-258 STANKLIGTHL
+258 T
-269 SSVSYT
+269 
-275 ITTYNGKSREMY
+275 REMY

-555 ARRIEREGQTAV
+555 ARRIQREGAPAV
-567 DDWKKVLD
+567 EDWKKVLD

-587 LAGVDITTDA
+587 LAGVDITTEA

-617 EQIDGIKA
+617 KEIDGIEA